1 MQPFLKS
8 GMPISVMSLHSKTTG
23 GYGLNIQLIT
33 MWYNEAF
40 LAPFFLNHYSWVDKI
55 HIILDADTN
64 DHTEEIAR
72 QYPNVEIQYF
82 QFPNMMDDIIKSS
95 VISQKY
101 RLLHDADYVIIA
113 DSDEFIFPYDL
124 GATVRDHLVMTQRDV
139 YFVNLWQIY
148 KHENDPPLDPTVP
161 VYQQRQHGD
170 PDMEQPDTI
179 GYLKP
184 IVVRGGLDIFWG
196 IGNHYIVYQGVKLEW
211 AARQLSLDMPLAVAI
226 GKSDMLQGSHWRLV
240 DLNETIKRRLR
251 DRRDRQSKVNLDRG
265 LTAHHHAITEEQ
277 IIAEY
282 ELHKHDPVVICTYG
296 LLSNR
301 VQNVSLP

>member
-1 MQPFLKS
+1 
-8 GMPISVMSLHSKTTG
+8 MSLHSKTTG

-64 DHTEEIAR
+64 DHTEAVAR

-82 QFPNMMDDIIKSS
+82 QFPDMMDDIIKSS

-101 RLLHDADYVIIA
+101 RLLHDADYVIIV
-113 DSDEFIFPYDL
+113 DSDEFIFPCDL
-124 GATVRDHLVMTQRDV
+124 GITVREHLAKVPRDV

-148 KHENDPPLDPTVP
+148 KHEDDPPLDPAVP
-161 VYQQRQHGD
+161 VYLQRRHGD

-184 IVVRGGLDIFWG
+184 IVARGGQDIFWG

-211 AARQLSLDMPLAVAI
+211 AARQSSLAMPFSVAI
-226 GKSDMLQGSHWRLV
+226 DRGEDMLQGSHWRLV
-240 DLNETIKRRLR
+240 DLDETIRRRLR

-265 LTAHHHAITEEQ
+265 LTAHHHAITEAT

-282 ELHKHDPVVICTYG
+282 ERHKHDPVVIDTYG
-296 LLSNR
+296 FLANCT
-301 VQNVSLP
+301 QNVSLP